1 MLMRS
6 NGIDLSPIS
15 KIFLFPSDS
24 AETLFCTKKL
34 AKLRNNIPANA
45 IVNKVFLDFK
55 QIDILVAS
63 L

>member
-1 MLMRS
+1 MLMAS

-15 KIFLFPSDS
+15 KIFLFTSDS

-34 AKLRNNIPANA
+34 AKPRNNIPANA

-55 QIDILVAS
+55 QIDILFAS

>member
-24 AETLFCTKKL
+24 DETLFCTKKL

-45 IVNKVFLDFK
+45 TVNKVFLDFM
-55 QIDILVAS
+55 QIDVLTAS